1 MKIIKA
7 VEYGIKPNCD
17 VTVELNAL
25 LESLQNDTQDKTIL
39 FDEGVY
45 YIDSNKCVKRELH
58 ITNTA
63 GEKEYASNETPCINE
78 VPFYLKNIHNLV
90 VDGGGSTFVID
101 GKVTN
106 IAVEDSE
113 NVTFKNLIIKH
124 SHPDMHEF
132 KATKVGTFS
141 VEWEIDENSNIQ
153 EIDGDFAFVG
163 RNYVHPFKKYQY
175 FSWPWIGLV
184 RESNPNNIRRVY
196 HPLFASI
203 KTKRLGERKFKTTY
217 FNTRRFKVGD
227 KLYLYDV
234 RRQYAGIFFKDS
246 KNLVLNN
253 IKQHFNYSLAIVAQ
267 NCENIDVIN
276 STFAP
281 SDDSKVLM
289 ASVADFIQ
297 ICTCRGQINISDN
310 YFDGAGDDCLNAH
323 GIHFKIV
330 SKDNNKIVVRFMHAQ
345 TYGFNPLNVGDDIA
359 FINPNTMLEI
369 GQTKLLSSKLIN
381 KYNIELELESAE
393 FASVGD
399 VIEDV
404 SSCPNVTFKNNTL
417 NRIITRGLLLTT
429 RGKVIVENNHFMN
442 NSMSGILLSDDA
454 KSWYES
460 GFCTDVTING
470 NTFDY
475 CGGTPI
481 LILPENRVHEGAVHK
496 NIVIENNHFND
507 YDKECIFA
515 KSTDNI
521 RIQGNTYK
529 PNTQKLVLK
538 NCTNVDMKD

>member
-1 MKIIKA
+1 MNIIKA
-7 VEYGIKPNCD
+7 SEHNIKPNCD

-25 LESLQNDTQDKTIL
+25 LESLRGDNQAKTL
-39 FDEGVY
+39 QFENAVY
-45 YIDSNKCVKRELH
+45 YIDSNLCVKRELH

-63 GEKEYASNETPCINE
+63 GEKEYKSGETPCINE
-78 VPFYLKNIHNLV
+78 VPFYLNDIHNLV
-90 VDGGGSTFVID
+90 IDGCGATFVID

-106 IAVEDSE
+106 IAVERCE
-113 NVTFKNLIIKH
+113 NITFRNLSIKY

-132 KATKVGTFS
+132 KVSKVTPFS
-141 VEWEIDENSNIQ
+141 VEWDIDDNSNIQ
-153 EIDGDFAFVG
+153 EIGGDFAFVG

-175 FSWPWIGLV
+175 FSWAWIGCI
-184 RESNPNNIRRVY
+184 RQDNPDNIRRVF
-196 HPLFASI
+196 HPLFKSI
-203 KTKRLGERKFKTTY
+203 KTTRIGERKFKTTY
-217 FNTRRFKVGD
+217 FGTRRFKVGD

-234 RRQYAGIFFKDS
+234 RRQYAGIFATDT
-246 KNLVLNN
+246 KNLVLDN
-253 IKQHFNYSLAIVAQ
+253 IRQHFNYSLAIVVQ
-267 NCENIDVIN
+267 NCENIDVVN

-281 SDDSKVLM
+281 ADDSKVMM

-297 ICTCRGQINISDN
+297 MCSCRGLLNITGN
-310 YFDGAGDDCLNAH
+310 LFDGAGDDCLNVH

-330 SKDNNKIVVRFMHAQ
+330 SKDDNKIVVRFMHPQ

-359 FINPNTMLEI
+359 FINIDSMLET
-369 GQTKLLSSKLIN
+369 GRTKILSSTLVG
-381 KYNIELELESAE
+381 KYDIELELQD
-393 FASVGD
+393 ASGAIVGEA
-399 VIEDV
+399 VEDI
-404 SSCPNVTFKNNTL
+404 SSCPDVIFKDNTL

-429 RGKVIVENNHFMN
+429 RGKVLVENNHFKN

-454 KSWYES
+454 RGWYES
-460 GFCTDVTING
+460 GMCCDVTIKG

-481 LILPENRVHEGAVHK
+481 LILPENKVHKGAVHK

-507 YDKECIFA
+507 YHKECIYA

-521 RIQGNTYK
+521 RIQNNTYK
-529 PNTQKLVLK
+529 PNNKKLVLK

>member
-17 VTVELNAL
+17 VTVELNTL

-45 YIDSNKCVKRELH
+45 YIDSNKCAKRELH

-227 KLYLYDV
+227 KLYLYDI

-246 KNLVLNN
+246 KNLVLDN

-267 NCENIDVIN
+267 NCENIDIVN

-381 KYNIELELESAE
+381 KYDIELELDSAE

-460 GFCTDVTING
+460 GFCTDVTIKG

-521 RIQGNTYK
+521 RIKGNTYK